1 MCPHADESAA
11 SVPGENV
18 PGENVP
24 DGNAPDGQVPDLSF
38 SGGVKEDPAGSDER
52 ALRGAGS
59 REAETSTA
67 GFKRPRRPK
76 TGKITLVG
84 VLGEVLI
91 TAGILVLLFLGWQLW
106 WNDMIMANSQSD
118 AASQIS
124 QDFIAQNTA
133 APKPV
138 STVDPDQPANV
149 AGPSDYGS
157 PIVAAAPA
165 NAQAFAVLYVPR
177 FGADYHR
184 TIAEGTGHD
193 VLNSNRLGIGH
204 YSDTEMPGEVGNF
217 AVAAHRSAFGG
228 GMHLINE
235 LQLGD
240 AIYVQTADGY
250 YTYRYRDT
258 EYVAPSQV
266 QVLASVP
273 NNPNTGAVDRLIT
286 LTSCNPLYS
295 TAERIIAY
303 GVLESWQPLSA
314 GAPTELAPIIAA
326 QG

>member
-1 MCPHADESAA
+1 MCPQADDRTA
-11 SVPGENV
+11 P
-18 PGENVP
+18 VP
-24 DGNAPDGQVPDLSF
+24 DGSESP
-38 SGGVKEDPAGSDER
+38 
-52 ALRGAGS
+52 GAGTKGRHRS
-59 REAETSTA
+59 ST
-67 GFKRPRRPK
+67 GPS
-76 TGKITLVG
+76 GKVTVLG
-84 VLGEVLI
+84 VLGELLI
-91 TAGILVLLFLGWQLW
+91 TASALVLLFLGWQLW
-106 WNDMIMANSQSD
+106 WNDMIMANSQSS
-118 AASQIS
+118 AASEIS
-124 QDFIAQNTA
+124 QDWIAQDTSTPLPESTA
-133 APKPV
+133 DPVEPDTAP
-138 STVDPDQPANV
+138 V
-149 AGPSDYGS
+149 AVDYGE
-157 PIVAAAPA
+157 PVVAAAPG
-165 NAQAFAVLYVPR
+165 NATAFAVLYVPR
-177 FGADYHR
+177 FGDSYHR
-184 TIAEGTGHD
+184 SIAEGTGHD

-204 YSDTEMPGEVGNF
+204 YPGTQMPGEIGNF

-273 NNPNTGAVDRLIT
+273 NYPDGPPVDRIIT

-314 GAPTELAPIIAA
+314 GAPAELAPIIAA

>member
-1 MCPHADESAA
+1 MRPQADDPTAPVSA
-11 SVPGENV
+11 
-18 PGENVP
+18 
-24 DGNAPDGQVPDLSF
+24 
-38 SGGVKEDPAGSDER
+38 
-52 ALRGAGS
+52 GAGVTTGPMAS
-59 REAETSTA
+59 DAAATDDRPVARAEEGS
-67 GFKRPRRPK
+67 KRPRRK
-76 TGKITLVG
+76 RTGRITVVG
-84 VLGEVLI
+84 VLGELLV
-91 TAGILVLLFLGWQLW
+91 TASAFVFLFLGWQLW

-118 AASQIS
+118 AASEIS
-124 QDFIAQNTA
+124 QNWIAGEVAT
-133 APKPV
+133 PE
-138 STVDPDQPANV
+138 STVDPTQSSADPALI
-149 AGPSDYGS
+149 DYGA
-157 PIVAAAPA
+157 PVVGAVPA
-165 NAQAFAVLYVPR
+165 NATAFAVLYVPR
-177 FGADYHR
+177 FGADYRR

-204 YSDTEMPGEVGNF
+204 YADTQMPGEVGNF

-228 GMHLINE
+228 AMHLINE

-240 AIYVQTADGY
+240 SIYVQTADGY

-273 NNPNTGAVDRLIT
+273 HQPDGTAVDRIIT

-314 GAPTELAPIIAA
+314 GAPAELAPIIAA

>member
-1 MCPHADESAA
+1 MCPQADDRT
-11 SVPGENV
+11 VP
-18 PGENVP
+18 VP
-24 DGNAPDGQVPDLSF
+24 DGSKLP
-38 SGGVKEDPAGSDER
+38 
-52 ALRGAGS
+52 GAGTKRRHRS
-59 REAETSTA
+59 STA
-67 GFKRPRRPK
+67 PS
-76 TGKITLVG
+76 GKVTVLG
-84 VLGEVLI
+84 VLGELLI
-91 TAGILVLLFLGWQLW
+91 TASALVLLFLGWQLW
-106 WNDMIMANSQSD
+106 WNDMIMASSQSS
-118 AASQIS
+118 AASEIS
-124 QDFIAQNTA
+124 QDWIAQDTA
-133 APKPV
+133 TPVPEATSDPVAPVAVHYGDPV
-138 STVDPDQPANV
+138 
-149 AGPSDYGS
+149 
-157 PIVAAAPA
+157 VAAAPG
-165 NAQAFAVLYVPR
+165 NATAFAVLYVPR

-184 TIAEGTGHD
+184 SIAEGTGHD

-204 YSDTEMPGEVGNF
+204 YPGTQMPGEIGNF

-228 GMHLINE
+228 GLHLINE

-273 NNPNTGAVDRLIT
+273 NYPDGTPVDRIIT

-314 GAPTELAPIIAA
+314 GAPAELAPIIAA
-326 QG
+326 QS

>member
-1 MCPHADESAA
+1 MCPQPDDRTA
-11 SVPGENV
+11 P
-18 PGENVP
+18 VP
-24 DGNAPDGQVPDLSF
+24 DGSELPGAATKRRHRSGTAP
-38 SGGVKEDPAGSDER
+38 SGKVTV
-52 ALRGAGS
+52 L
-59 REAETSTA
+59 
-67 GFKRPRRPK
+67 
-76 TGKITLVG
+76 G
-84 VLGEVLI
+84 VLGELLI
-91 TAGILVLLFLGWQLW
+91 TASALVLLFLGWQLW
-106 WNDMIMANSQSD
+106 WNDMIMANSQSS
-118 AASQIS
+118 AASEIS
-124 QDFIAQNTA
+124 QDWIAQDTSTPIPEATADPAEPDA
-133 APKPV
+133 AP
-138 STVDPDQPANV
+138 V
-149 AGPSDYGS
+149 AADYGD
-157 PIVAAAPA
+157 PVVAAVPG
-165 NAQAFAVLYVPR
+165 NATAFAVLYVPR

-184 TIAEGTGHD
+184 SIAEGTGHD

-204 YSDTEMPGEVGNF
+204 YSGTQMPGEVGNF
-217 AVAAHRSAFGG
+217 AIAAHRSAFGG

-273 NNPNTGAVDRLIT
+273 NYPDGNPVDRIIT

-314 GAPTELAPIIAA
+314 GAPAELAPIIAA

>member
-1 MCPHADESAA
+1 M
-11 SVPGENV
+11 
-18 PGENVP
+18 
-24 DGNAPDGQVPDLSF
+24 
-38 SGGVKEDPAGSDER
+38 
-52 ALRGAGS
+52 
-59 REAETSTA
+59 
-67 GFKRPRRPK
+67 
-76 TGKITLVG
+76 VG
-84 VLGEVLI
+84 VLGELLI
-91 TAGILVLLFLGWQLW
+91 TAATLVLLFLGWQLW
-106 WNDMIMANSQSD
+106 WNDLLMANSQSS

-124 QDFIAQNTA
+124 QDWIDSNTLTPELVPSVGSA
-133 APKPV
+133 EPSAVPV
-138 STVDPDQPANV
+138 AV
-149 AGPSDYGS
+149 DYGA
-157 PIVAAAPA
+157 PIVADVPA
-165 NAQAFAVLYVPR
+165 KATAFAVLYVPR
-177 FGADYHR
+177 FGADYRR

-204 YSDTEMPGEVGNF
+204 YTGTQMPGEVGNF

-250 YTYRYRDT
+250 YSYRYRDT

-273 NNPNTGAVDRLIT
+273 NHPEASAVDRIIT

-303 GVLESWQPLSA
+303 GVLEAWQPLSA
-314 GAPTELAPIIAA
+314 GAPAELAPIIAA

>member
-1 MCPHADESAA
+1 MCPQADGPVEI
-11 SVPGENV
+11 V
-18 PGENVP
+18 
-24 DGNAPDGQVPDLSF
+24 
-38 SGGVKEDPAGSDER
+38 
-52 ALRGAGS
+52 
-59 REAETSTA
+59 T
-67 GFKRPRRPK
+67 KRPRRAK
-76 TGKITLVG
+76 SGRVTAVG
-84 VLGEVLI
+84 VAGELLI
-91 TAGILVLLFLGWQLW
+91 TASALVLLFLGWQLW

-118 AASQIS
+118 AASEIS
-124 QDFIAQNTA
+124 QDWIDQDTA
-133 APKPV
+133 TPEPV
-138 STVDPDQPANV
+138 PTVDPAE
-149 AGPSDYGS
+149 PSTTPVPVDFGA
-157 PIVAAAPA
+157 PIVAAVPA
-165 NAQAFAVLYVPR
+165 NAKAFAVLYVPR
-177 FGADYHR
+177 FGAEYHR
-184 TIAEGTGHD
+184 SIAEGTGHD

-204 YSDTEMPGEVGNF
+204 YAGTQMPGEVGNF

-228 GMHLINE
+228 AMHLINE

-273 NNPNTGAVDRLIT
+273 NKPEGTAVDRIIT
-286 LTSCNPLYS
+286 LTSCNPLLS

-314 GAPTELAPIIAA
+314 GAPAELAPIIAA

>member
-1 MCPHADESAA
+1 MIVS
-11 SVPGENV
+11 
-18 PGENVP
+18 
-24 DGNAPDGQVPDLSF
+24 
-38 SGGVKEDPAGSDER
+38 
-52 ALRGAGS
+52 
-59 REAETSTA
+59 
-67 GFKRPRRPK
+67 KRPRRVK
-76 TGKITLVG
+76 SGRISAVG
-84 VLGEVLI
+84 VLGELLM
-91 TAGILVLLFLGWQLW
+91 TSAALVLLFLGWQLW
-106 WNDMIMANSQSD
+106 WNDMLMANSQSS
-118 AASQIS
+118 AARQIS
-124 QDFIAQNTA
+124 QDWIDS
-133 APKPV
+133 
-138 STVDPDQPANV
+138 STSPLELVPSVDPAE
-149 AGPSDYGS
+149 PSAEPIAVGYGA
-157 PIVAAAPA
+157 PIVAAVPA
-165 NAQAFAVLYVPR
+165 NATAFAVLYVPR
-177 FGADYHR
+177 FGADYRR

-204 YSDTEMPGEVGNF
+204 YEGTEMPGAVGNF

-273 NNPNTGAVDRLIT
+273 NNPDATAVDRIIT

-314 GAPTELAPIIAA
+314 GAPVELAPIIAA